1 MSTAPP
7 PPTPIMPRA
16 KKEPNELTIVSHS
29 NLYYW
34 WPVWAFGF
42 IMALITWWEGYVM
55 AVVPQGK
62 DKETGVAVDAN
73 LTVRTP
79 ARNDKG
85 EPIMEGEK
93 QKFDEANHEGVVV
106 LYGPAAGDKADVYH
120 EGQGGERR
128 PKTPAPT
135 LLHMSPHK
143 GLGVVFILVLL
154 LVISITNVPLRGM
167 WSVLIIVVVV
177 ATTIV
182 FIVLGWWEVIL
193 GWLWMLD
200 IRINMGGYLTI
211 SITLLFLW
219 LAALLFF
226 DKQRYVTVTPGQFKV
241 CDEVGGGEQVY
252 STDGMTLQKQRSDFF
267 RHYVLGLGSGDLII
281 RTTGAQAHHI
291 DLPNVLFINAK
302 VRQIENLLKTKNVIE
317 TH

>member
-7 PPTPIMPRA
+7 PAHLPSHAAPRA
-16 KKEPNELTIVSHS
+16 KKEPNELTIISHS

-34 WPVWAFGF
+34 WPVWAIGF

-55 AVVPQGK
+55 AVVPK
-62 DKETGVAVDAN
+62 SAVAYVDA
-73 LTVRTP
+73 TKGTFETP
-79 ARNDKG
+79 AKNDKG
-85 EPIMEGEK
+85 EVIKDNHGDEGTVPNEIK
-93 QKFDEANHEGVVV
+93 EPSVVIKA
-106 LYGPAAGDKADVYH
+106 PQADDKDHRGIPV
-120 EGQGGERR
+120 R
-128 PKTPAPT
+128 PNGLAENPY
-135 LLHMSPHK
+135 LHVSPHK
-143 GLGVVFILVLL
+143 GLGVAFVLVLL

-167 WSVLIIVVVV
+167 WSVVIIVIVV

-193 GWLWMLD
+193 NVFWMLD

-211 SITLLFLW
+211 SITLLILW
-219 LAALLFF
+219 LSALLFF
-226 DKQRYVTVTPGQFKV
+226 DKQRYITVTPGQLKV

-302 VRQIENLLKTKNVIE
+302 VRQIEHLLKTKNVIE
-317 TH
+317 MK